1 MQIHAGRDNVIRN
14 NLFTR
19 CRYGV
24 SFTEWPMDHWR
35 AFFKKPTTQN
45 YIKAVDAYGP
55 AFLAKYPEFA
65 TTVDTPMN
73 DTVEY
78 NIFVG
83 GESLFNRKAAAAK
96 VRGNVCLEKMP
107 EDLASVP
114 GFEPLP
120 PESAIGPGDD
130 PLLAR
135 ARAADR

>member
-1 MQIHAGRDNVIRN
+1 
-14 NLFTR
+14 
-19 CRYGV
+19 
-24 SFTEWPMDHWR
+24 
-35 AFFKKPTTQN
+35 
-45 YIKAVDAYGP
+45 IKAVDAYGP

-107 EDLASVP
+107 DDLASVP
-114 GFEPLP
+114 GFDPLP
-120 PESAIGPGDD
+120 PESAIGPGAGEIIYIYTTVFKFFYSGC
-130 PLLAR
+130 LKLIL
-135 ARAADR
+135 DRIILYNPI